1 MGARTLYPA
10 PPCPNCGKNGR
21 VKNTAYTRDGQI
33 LRNRGCDW
41 CGHSWWTQQAPE
53 VNVDPE
59 RMQIKLPRSQPGW
72 RQGGKQ
78 WVELVSID
86 LLPCTADGV

>member
-10 PPCPNCGKNGR
+10 PPCPNCGKTGR
-21 VKNTAYTRDGQI
+21 VKNTAYTQDGQI

-53 VNVDPE
+53 ANVDPLTH
-59 RMQIKLPRSQPGW
+59 Q
-72 RQGGKQ
+72 
-78 WVELVSID
+78 VELPTSFKNNKHLPARMLRV
-86 LLPCTADGV
+86 LPCTADGV